1 MLLTGSHTFPE
12 TQAPSRQNQRGI
24 IVPHF
29 AVSSMKLGALPG
41 IRPRTRL
48 VRGLMPGRCS
58 VNVYRIEERQQTSP
72 SPWGLEHGPEDRS
85 LSHLGQGLTFGL
97 QVLAS
102 PGCGEFP
109 PRDHLL
115 CRPDV
120 PAEARPS
127 GGNGLEG
134 PGCWV
139 SRSPPAPCTA
149 FVS

>member
-1 MLLTGSHTFPE
+1 
-12 TQAPSRQNQRGI
+12 
-24 IVPHF
+24 
-29 AVSSMKLGALPG
+29 MKLGTLAVSPVPS
-41 IRPRTRL
+41 RS
-48 VRGLMPGRCS
+48 LMPDRWS
-58 VNVYRIEERQQTSP
+58 INVEYMKSQQHLP
-72 SPWGLEHGPEDRS
+72 VPWVMEHGPEEGS
-85 LSHLGQGLTFGL
+85 LSHLGQGSTFGS

-127 GGNGLEG
+127 GGNGLEE

-139 SRSPPAPCTA
+139 SHSFPSPMRCFPVLRPRKLGRRYWIYFKCQCRLPWY
-149 FVS
+149 VP